1 MPEPSERD
9 FVIGPLP
16 VIRHSSFVIRNLI
29 SMGLFAKF
37 KAGLQKTHAR
47 LTHEIKRIVTRSP
60 KLTAESLEEIEH
72 ALIAADLGM
81 AMTTQIV
88 TAVKLAYESQG
99 TAGLDY
105 LAIARAE
112 IEKSLSANQPKLR
125 EIPGST
131 CVVSIVGVNGTGKTT
146 TSAKLAHYFQAQKK
160 TVLLAACDTFRAAA
174 IEQIK
179 LWGARLKVE
188 VIAGNYGADAA
199 SVAHDAVTAAQA
211 RKADYLFI
219 DTAGRL
225 HTKHNLMQE
234 LQKLHRVIGKQLA
247 GAPHEVLLVLDA
259 TTGMNALNQ
268 AREFHKA
275 VPLTGLVVT
284 KLDGTSKGGMVV
296 AIQKEL
302 GLPIKFIGLG
312 EQADDLQ
319 PFDAKQYAEA
329 LFTEK
334 E

>member
-1 MPEPSERD
+1 
-9 FVIGPLP
+9 
-16 VIRHSSFVIRNLI
+16 
-29 SMGLFAKF
+29 MGLFAKF

-60 KLTAESLEEIEH
+60 KLEAAALEELEA

-81 AMTTQIV
+81 AMTSQIV
-88 TAVKLAYESQG
+88 AAVKQAYETQG
-99 TAGLDY
+99 AARLDVF
-105 LAIARAE
+105 AIAERE
-112 IEKSLSANQPKLR
+112 VENSLGSNHLELR
-125 EIPGST
+125 RSPDGPT
-131 CVVSIVGVNGTGKTT
+131 VVSIIGVNGTGKTT
-146 TSAKLAHYFQAQKK
+146 TAAKLARMVQSRGDSA
-160 TVLLAACDTFRAAA
+160 LLAACDTFRAAA

-179 LWGARLKVE
+179 LWGQRLKVE
-188 VIAGNYGADAA
+188 VIAGAYGADAA
-199 SVAHDAVTAAQA
+199 AVAHDAVAAAQS
-211 RKADYLFI
+211 RRVHYLFV

-234 LQKLHRVIGKQLA
+234 LQKVHRVMGKQLP

-268 AREFHKA
+268 AREFNKA
-275 VPLTGLVVT
+275 VPLTGLIVT

-302 GLPIKFIGLG
+302 GLPIKFVGLG

-319 PFDAKQYAEA
+319 PFDAKQFAQA
-329 LFTEK
+329 LFE

>member
-1 MPEPSERD
+1 
-9 FVIGPLP
+9 
-16 VIRHSSFVIRNLI
+16 
-29 SMGLFAKF
+29 
-37 KAGLQKTHAR
+37 
-47 LTHEIKRIVTRSP
+47 
-60 KLTAESLEEIEH
+60 
-72 ALIAADLGM
+72 
-81 AMTTQIV
+81 MTSQIV
-88 TAVKLAYESQG
+88 AAVKKAYETQG
-99 TAGLDY
+99 SAGLDY

-112 IEKSLSANQPKLR
+112 IEKSFTTGGAGLKQPAQG
-125 EIPGST
+125 PT
-131 CVVSIVGVNGTGKTT
+131 VVSIVGVNGTGKTT
-146 TSAKLAHYFQAQKK
+146 TSAKLAHYFQGQKK

-188 VIAGNYGADAA
+188 VIAGAYGADPAA
-199 SVAHDAVTAAQA
+199 VGHDAVTAALA
-211 RKADYLFI
+211 RRADYLFI

-259 TTGMNALNQ
+259 TTGMNALTQ
-268 AREFHKA
+268 AREFNKS
-275 VPLTGLVVT
+275 VPLTGLIVT

-302 GLPIKFIGLG
+302 GLPVKFIGLG
-312 EQADDLQ
+312 EQPDDLQ
-319 PFDAKQYAEA
+319 PFDAKQFALA
-329 LFTEK
+329 LFE

>member
-1 MPEPSERD
+1 
-9 FVIGPLP
+9 
-16 VIRHSSFVIRNLI
+16 
-29 SMGLFAKF
+29 MGLFAKF
-37 KAGLQKTHAR
+37 KAGLAKTQAK

-60 KLTAESLEEIEH
+60 KLTAASLEEIEH
-72 ALIAADLGM
+72 ALIAADLGL

-88 TAVKLAYESQG
+88 AAVKHAYESQG

-112 IEKSLSANQPKLR
+112 IEKSLAGNKADLLKAPSGP
-125 EIPGST
+125 T
-131 CVVSIVGVNGTGKTT
+131 VVSIVGVNGTGKTT
-146 TSAKLAHYFQAQKK
+146 TSAKLAHYLQTQNK

-174 IEQIK
+174 IEQLK

-188 VIAGNYGADAA
+188 VIASAYGADAA
-199 SVAHDAVTAAQA
+199 SVAHDAVTAALA
-211 RKADYLFI
+211 RKTDYLFI

-234 LQKLHRVIGKQLA
+234 LQKLHRVIGRQLP

-268 AREFHKA
+268 AREFNKA

-312 EQADDLQ
+312 EQADNLQ
-319 PFDAKQYAEA
+319 PFDAKQFAQA
-329 LFTEK
+329 LFE